1 LAREVFEPGQGARI
15 GVGRAFAAAGVV
27 IPACSLPLLPVL
39 VASGVANGFGL
50 PPGVAASGGVAALLL
65 GGGKLAAMAA
75 GLIGGAGGA
84 FHETEPAATD

>member
-1 LAREVFEPGQGARI
+1 MAREVFEPGQGARI

-27 IPACSLPLLPVL
+27 ILACSLPLLPVL
-39 VASGVANGFGL
+39 VASGVASGFGMPL
-50 PPGVAASGGVAALLL
+50 AIAASGGVAVLL